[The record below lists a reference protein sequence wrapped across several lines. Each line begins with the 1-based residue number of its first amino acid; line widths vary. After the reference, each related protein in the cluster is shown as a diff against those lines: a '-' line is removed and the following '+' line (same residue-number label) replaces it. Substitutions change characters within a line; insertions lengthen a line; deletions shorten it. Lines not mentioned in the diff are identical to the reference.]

1 MEGITMKE
9 GIMIGDLCRLAEC
22 TPRTIRHY
30 EAEGLL
36 APISQTAGSRK
47 LYDKETVSLVRT
59 IRLLKRLGY
68 SLKDIRSIISLT
80 KSTDTKHRR
89 LTKRLRKILEESLSS
104 IELELQLLADSRE
117 NIAALIEKTDKCKSC
132 ESKDC
137 KDCGKLKS
145 LRTLGLLQV

>member
-1 MEGITMKE
+1 MKGITMKE
-9 GIMIGDLCRLAEC
+9 GILIGELCRLAEC

-30 EAEGLL
+30 ETEGLL
-36 APISQTAGSRK
+36 APVSQTPGRRK
-47 LYDKETVSLVRT
+47 LYDKEAVSLIST
-59 IRLLKRLGY
+59 IRLLKRLGH

-104 IELELQLLADSRE
+104 IESELELLADSRK

-132 ESKDC
+132 ESTDC
-137 KDCGKLKS
+137 KNCGKLKS
-145 LRTLGLLQV
+145 LRTLGLLQM